1 MAWRGVHFAVDEVMA
16 GRLLAA
22 EDDAALKDIVI
33 EEIEEAWDRD
43 WLYQTDKAWEGIHR
57 ALTDGKL
64 EYDNG
69 RYPLNA
75 CILGGEQL
83 HEDDDDYIVAF
94 VRPEQVAEVAEALK
108 AIDRD
113 ALARGY
119 AQISAEDY
127 YRAEPGDDDFDYVW
141 EWFDGLPAFFAK
153 AAAAGRAVIFT
164 VDV

>member
-1 MAWRGVHFAVDEVMA
+1 MAWRGVHFAVDEAMA
-16 GRLLAA
+16 ARLLAA
-22 EDDAALKDIVI
+22 DNDAALKDIVI

-69 RYPLNA
+69 SYPLNA

-83 HEDDDDYIVAF
+83 HDDEDYIVAF

-108 AIDRD
+108 AIDRA

-119 AQISAEDY
+119 AQIGADDY
-127 YRAEPGDDDFDYVW
+127 YGPEPGDDDFDYVW
-141 EWFDGLPAFFAK
+141 EWFEGLPNFFAK